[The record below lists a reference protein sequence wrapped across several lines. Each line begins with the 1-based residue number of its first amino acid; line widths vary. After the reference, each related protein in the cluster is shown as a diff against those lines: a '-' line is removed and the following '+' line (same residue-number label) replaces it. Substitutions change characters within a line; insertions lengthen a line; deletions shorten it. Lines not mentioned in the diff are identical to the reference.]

1 MSSRVIMT
9 NGVVLVDR
17 DIIKDHW
24 REDKFGEL
32 TDEKL
37 KLLADNIQAI
47 HEGHLYDD
55 IEHVMDVWEQ
65 CGVQ

>member
-1 MSSRVIMT
+1 MSTRAISVE
-9 NGVVLVDR
+9 GL
-17 DIIKDHW
+17 IIYDDEIIEKHW

-37 KLLADNIQAI
+37 KLLADNIKAV

-55 IEHVMDVWEQ
+55 IEHVLDVWES
-65 CGVQ
+65 CGIQ